1 MKLVTSRKKHGRYVL
16 KPNFKDECPF
26 LMELFAADQDE
37 QANVHWTSNIGPKE
51 GSNVWISPW
60 PNITYLWK

>member
-51 GSNVWISPW
+51 GSNV
-60 PNITYLWK
+60 